1 MNRRS
6 NRGPNAALVAVCLT
20 LALAVLAV
28 PAGAAAIHF
37 EKESV
42 QAYEAQ
48 LHHGQIHALT
58 FHPGTTTGHL
68 HVSLNNGGH
77 MTVAYA
83 SSEQGKLVAQAQAA
97 NARVKI
103 AAVTTKKTA
112 AVHHKLRYI
121 AGGLLIVVIIVVLV
135 VLLIGRRRAI
145 IEDGPAPSGE
155 SAAP

>member
-6 NRGPNAALVAVCLT
+6 NRGPNALLVAVCLT
-20 LALAVLAV
+20 LATAVLAV

-58 FHPGTTTGHL
+58 FHPGTSTGHL
-68 HVSLNNGGH
+68 HISLNNGGH

-83 SSEQGKLVAQAQAA
+83 SSEQAKLLAAAQAA
-97 NARVKI
+97 NARVKV
-103 AAVTTKKTA
+103 ATLQTKKTV
-112 AVHHKLRYI
+112 AVKHKLRYI
-121 AGGLLIVVIIVVLV
+121 AGGILIVVIVIVLV

-145 IEDGPAPSGE
+145 VEDDATPSSE
-155 SAAP
+155 SA